1 MRLYRE
7 FAIIRNVNGK
17 WNVEFTDEFETWWSE
32 LTVAAQ
38 DDIDR
43 VVLLLEKNGP
53 TLGYPYS
60 SDIKG
65 AKIRLRELRIQ
76 HKGHPLRVLYAFD
89 PVRSALLLLGGDKTG
104 RDDWYE
110 KNVPI
115 AERLFADHLV
125 ELEKEKEN
133 GNERTL

>member
-1 MRLYRE
+1 MRV
-7 FAIIRNVNGK
+7 VNGK
-17 WNVEFTDEFETWWSE
+17 WNVEYTDEFETWWSE
-32 LTVAAQ
+32 LTDAAQ

-65 AKIRLRELRIQ
+65 SKIKLRELRIQ

-104 RDDWYE
+104 KDDWYE

-125 ELEKEKEN
+125 ELEKEAKED
-133 GNERTL
+133 GYERTS

>member
-1 MRLYRE
+1 MRT
-7 FAIIRNVNGK
+7 VNGK
-17 WNVEFTDEFETWWSE
+17 WIVEYTDEFETWWSE
-32 LTVAAQ
+32 LTDAAQ

-65 AKIRLRELRIQ
+65 SKVKLRELRIQ

-104 RDDWYE
+104 KDDWYE

-115 AERLFADHLV
+115 AERLFAEHLV
-125 ELEKEKEN
+125 ELEKERED
-133 GNERTL
+133 GNERTS